1 MKNPLFSAPNRIG
14 EDTPVVLASASPRR
28 RQLLTDMGIAF
39 TVLPATCDESVPEG
53 TLPRAAAQL
62 LAERKAR
69 AVADTLPKH
78 TLVIAADTLVDLF
91 DTALGKP
98 KDEDDAFRM
107 LCEMSG
113 KKHFVHTG
121 IAVSLEGRLLSA
133 VDTTSVQ
140 FVRYTPTE
148 AWTYVKTGEPMDKAG
163 AYGIQGLGGAL
174 VDKTEGQTDTVIGLP
189 TIALDKL
196 LCELLELTKDGYEA

>member
-1 MKNPLFSAPNRIG
+1 MKNPLFSSPARLPEGVR
-14 EDTPVVLASASPRR
+14 VVLASASPRR
-28 RQLLTDMGIAF
+28 RELLTDMGFDFEII
-39 TVLPATCDESVPEG
+39 PAECDESVDSG
-53 TLPRAAAQL
+53 ILPRDAARI
-62 LAERKAR
+62 LAARKCA
-69 AVADTLPKH
+69 AVAQELPES

-121 IAVSLEGRLLSA
+121 ISVFYKGKQLSD

-140 FVRYTPTE
+140 FLRYTPEE
-148 AWTYVKTGEPMDKAG
+148 AWTYVLTGEPMDKAG
-163 AYGIQGLGGAL
+163 AYGIQGLGGGL
-174 VDKTEGQTDTVIGLP
+174 VDRTEGQMDTVVGLP
-189 TIALDKL
+189 TLALDRLICAL
-196 LCELLELTKDGYEA
+196 LDSLKGGEDA